1 MFNILNNSK
10 IFIIILICSI
20 LISLSI
26 IVSVELL
33 RDRPPKETFVEKE
46 NTPLLN
52 EDDLHKWT
60 ETEYNEN
67 SIITIPTGYLKI
79 DPDTKGDCFLNTN
92 EKIRYIK
99 PGEIYQVL
107 DNSTLEIIC
116 YDKKVKVYNSS

>member
-33 RDRPPKETFVEKE
+33 RDRPPKETFAEKE

-52 EDDLHKWT
+52 EDLHKWT